1 VKPLLLRLYRDEAG
15 QSMTEYILLI
25 VLVAVGCMLAYKR
38 YGQALQNRFIGS
50 GNKLYGATD
59 NCGH

>member
-1 VKPLLLRLYRDEAG
+1 MRARAGQLCRDEAG

-25 VLVAVGCMLAYKR
+25 VLVAIGLIYAYQYYAR
-38 YGQALQNRFIGS
+38 ALQNRFIGS